1 MFPPPAGPHIA
12 LHFLLPSHATRGVWT
27 RRPQQETIS
36 VSLACLTVLGVC
48 HSRPQEATTTA
59 PAEDPKEVRVNWT
72 RGDEGLP
79 ARDTGRTA
87 FSASRADCRAQ
98 YRHQEEQHL
107 CPNRTHIYRDEKHEC
122 SREYQAGGLR
132 RQFDRRIPRGSERSV
147 VQTLLSR
154 LSQKYSML
162 ASSNYETSRFEESL
176 STCRGTRRAHK
187 GCE

>member
-36 VSLACLTVLGVC
+36 VSLASLTVLGVC
-48 HSRPQEATTTA
+48 NRRPQEATTTA

-107 CPNRTHIYRDEKHEC
+107 CPNRTHIYRKKRNTNVPESTRQEGYEDSLIGGYPDGSDAFRRSDASLQPITKSTLC
-122 SREYQAGGLR
+122 MTCYYTVLRSRCRPPAEEQ
-132 RQFDRRIPRGSERSV
+132 ERTQRV
-147 VQTLLSR
+147 
-154 LSQKYSML
+154 
-162 ASSNYETSRFEESL
+162 
-176 STCRGTRRAHK
+176 
-187 GCE
+187 